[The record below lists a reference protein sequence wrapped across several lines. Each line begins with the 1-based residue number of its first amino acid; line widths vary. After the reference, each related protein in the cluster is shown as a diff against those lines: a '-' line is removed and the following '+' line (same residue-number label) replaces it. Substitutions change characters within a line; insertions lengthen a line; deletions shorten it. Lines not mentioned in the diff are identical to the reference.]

1 MRSRSHEG
9 ARKIQSAETRCGE
22 PVIKFATVNQVR
34 ASRSMPEPRTTV
46 AAKEA
51 ARWYERDQQRV
62 GERRGRERAERWEAK
77 CLLSKRDGRAHRSIK
92 SDKQTDRTGEEA
104 TLEPFDWR

>member
-9 ARKIQSAETRCGE
+9 ARKIQNAETRCGE

-62 GERRGRERAERWEAK
+62 GERREGEGEGRTVGSEMLAVEK
-77 CLLSKRDGRAHRSIK
+77 GRPSTPFNKIG
-92 SDKQTDRTGEEA
+92 QTDRSNGRGSDT
-104 TLEPFDWR
+104 